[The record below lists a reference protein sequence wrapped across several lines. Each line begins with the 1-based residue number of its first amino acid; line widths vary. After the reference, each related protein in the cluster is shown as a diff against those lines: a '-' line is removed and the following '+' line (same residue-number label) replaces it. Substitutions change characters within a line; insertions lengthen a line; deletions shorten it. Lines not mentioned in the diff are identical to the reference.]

1 VSDTLSAIMSA
12 GGRAR
17 THAALFVGL
26 SGDAPS
32 AAAARVSLEGIDRV
46 DVGRGKRATMRR
58 DVDGA
63 RVVAVMLDDPRLSTQ
78 HARIT
83 RLGNTW
89 IAEDLDSK
97 TGTWIRGAK
106 ITRKQV
112 RDGDVIVVGH
122 TALVFREHG
131 GEAGDLDVPHATGEL
146 VTMSPTLAAR
156 FAELA
161 RVATTNVPIELVG
174 EPGTGALVARAVHA
188 MSGRAGRFVTDAQHA
203 RDADRGTLFLD
214 DVAEASQ
221 AELVR
226 VLRDVDARI
235 VTATQTSLDEHPEL
249 HADLR
254 AHLRGVSIAL
264 PPLRDRREDLGLII
278 AKLLPRPVT
287 FAADAVAAL
296 YAYDWPLNLGELERV
311 LATATAT
318 GDRIELAHLPPE
330 LRTSNRELSPDDRE
344 LKSRLIAAIER
355 NTGNLAAVAR
365 ELGKDRTQIRRWMK
379 RFGLSR
385 DD

>member
-1 VSDTLSAIMSA
+1 MSA
-12 GGRAR
+12 DGRAR
-17 THAALFVGL
+17 AHAALFVGL

-32 AAAARVSLEGIDRV
+32 AAPARVSLEGIDRV

-58 DVDGA
+58 DVGGA
-63 RVVAVMLDDPRLSTQ
+63 RVVAVTLDDPRLSAQ

-131 GEAGDLDVPHATGEL
+131 GEAGDLDVPYATGEL
-146 VTMSPTLAAR
+146 VTISPTLAAR

-161 RVATTNVPIELVG
+161 RVATTSVPIELVG

-188 MSGRAGRFVTDAQHA
+188 MSGRAGRFVAGARHA
-203 RDADRGTLFLD
+203 RDADRGTLFLE
-214 DVAEASQ
+214 DVAELSPASQ
-221 AELVR
+221 AALLH
-226 VLRDVDARI
+226 VLQAGDVRI
-235 VTATQTSLDEHPEL
+235 VTATRTNLDEHAEVR
-249 HADLR
+249 ADLR
-254 AHLRGVSIAL
+254 ARLRGVQLAL
-264 PPLRDRREDLGLII
+264 PPLRERREDLGLIV

-296 YAYDWPLNLGELERV
+296 YTYDWPLNIRELEHV
-311 LATATAT
+311 LATATAAR
-318 GDRIELAHLPPE
+318 DRIELAHLPPE
-330 LRTSNRELSPDDRE
+330 LRTSTAELSPDDHA
-344 LKSRLIAAIER
+344 LKSRLVGAIER
-355 NTGNLAAVAR
+355 HAGNLAAVAR